1 MTGVGS
7 GDDAAFSVVVP
18 RPSVVT
24 TAKCPSSDAEV
35 ASAVPKDKTALGI
48 VTRRVAGAAR
58 DILLSDD
65 DLSPVQPTDFS
76 IATEESPLTRQS
88 LMYGSPNGRGLAR
101 RFIDYTAHDQGDV
114 SGTAGA
120 SQSIAQRRLE
130 PVGTALGKVGLTAGK
145 AVAFGA
151 EMRVADSTT
160 PEGRKRNW
168 RVEVYLAP

>member
-1 MTGVGS
+1 MTGIGS
-7 GDDAAFSVVVP
+7 GDNAAFSVVVP
-18 RPSVVT
+18 RASVVT

-35 ASAVPKDKTALGI
+35 ASAVPKGRTALGI
-48 VTRRVAGAAR
+48 VTRRVAAAAR
-58 DILLSDD
+58 DILLSD

-76 IATEESPLTRQS
+76 IATEEYPLTRQS

-101 RFIDYTAHDQGDV
+101 PFIDYTAHDQGDV

-160 PEGRKRNW
+160 PEGHKRNR